1 MDEDE
6 DESVRNAPVPGD
18 LLYYSRASRPPM
30 ASVAQVATGN
40 PHQPA
45 VDAAARSAQESAV
58 IRDQVEKGSEFVN
71 GLLQAGDVDKAQAYI
86 TQEKASLKRLQEL
99 STLVEQRDADV
110 TGDPAASQAA
120 KEKVTTARKSVKAD
134 STIAQTKLKD
144 TSQKLADTKDRIG
157 CGGSVRWC
165 LFGGTLLASYSLTG
179 SGGDR
184 DGQTGHRIV
193 SVALPAAGGRWARWQ
208 HLSVDLTLYTAII
221 SPQFQVNSVNDAS
234 MSCSMNGSAFK
245 RIFPAKATPFFALSG
260 SPARRHDRN
269 RQQRP
274 RRLDGRPH
282 GWLGA
287 DHPGPECVPFWG
299 LMIGTGAVYEP
310 LTSGATQ

>member
-1 MDEDE
+1 MKT
-6 DESVRNAPVPGD
+6 RAFAMRRCLATFC
-18 LLYYSRASRPPM
+18 LLTGVATPM
-30 ASVAQVATGN
+30 ASVAQVATGD

-134 STIAQTKLKD
+134 STIAQTKIKD

-234 MSCSMNGSAFK
+234 MSCSMNGSAFEK
-245 RIFPAKATPFFALSG
+245 NLPCEGNAVLRPYLAALLGVTIGTG
-260 SPARRHDRN
+260 SSALGVLTVGLTGGWARTTQDPN
-269 RQQRP
+269 
-274 RRLDGRPH
+274 
-282 GWLGA
+282 A
-287 DHPGPECVPFWG
+287 FPFWG
-299 LMIGTGAVYEP
+299 LMIGTGAVYVP